1 MWLRYFQIKILNE
14 TNRAYISGEEDILE
28 SMYLDGKPSKGKAP
42 IQKVL
47 SNNSLKDFYSAS
59 ADLGPRKIISSRVKS
74 LFEDFSK
81 ERFIYIKCPIQKVSD
96 IIDSYWITDV
106 INFDDLDVDFK
117 NSWFQLYE
125 SRVTKEEGGRPS
137 EFDRKLS
144 EVSERNLEELE
155 EFEKNLNHLSY
166 VIARSLKINRTCERP
181 LLFLRSFGIF
191 DFIVSGELKGEIQK
205 QKMDKGVEFK
215 PLDISDEEWYGPKGL
230 RKQFYK

>member
-1 MWLRYFQIKILNE
+1 MELRYFQIKIWNE
-14 TNRAYISGEEDILE
+14 TKRVHIPREGDVLGY
-28 SMYLDGKPSKGKAP
+28 MYLNGKPSKGNPP

-47 SNNSLKDFYSAS
+47 GNSSLKDFYSAS
-59 ADLGPRKIISSRVKS
+59 PDLGSRKIVSSRVKS

-81 ERFIYIKCPIQKVSD
+81 GRFIYLKCPIQKVSD

-117 NSWFQLYE
+117 NSRFQLYE
-125 SRVTKEEGGRPS
+125 GRVIKEESGRAS

-144 EVSERNLEELE
+144 EVSFRNLDELEEL
-155 EFEKNLNHLSY
+155 EKNLNHLSY
-166 VIARSLKINRTCERP
+166 VIARTLKIKETCERP

-191 DFIVSGELKGEIQK
+191 DLIVSEELKSEIQK
-205 QKMDKGVEFK
+205 QKMDKGIEFK
-215 PLDISDEEWYGPKGL
+215 PLDISDEEWYGPNGL